1 MLGEVTVLPLVA
13 LVGRPNVG
21 KSTLFN
27 ALTGARDALVHN
39 EPGVTRDRQYGVCR
53 RIEDQPFMLVDTG
66 GLSGESEGL
75 AGLTARQS
83 EAAIAEADLLV
94 FVVDAKHGPAAGD
107 EEILAMLRRTGKPIL
122 LALNKIDAADAN
134 EAGAEFSRF
143 GVADMLPLSAAHRR
157 GMDDLLEAVAQRLP
171 DASELEIAPEDP
183 DRLRLAIVG
192 RPNVGKSTLVNRL
205 LGEDRV
211 VTSDVPGTTRDAI
224 SVDMDRDGRK
234 YRLIDTAGIRR
245 KSKVDEAVEKFSI
258 IKTLAAI
265 EAAQVV
271 ILMVDA
277 SEGVTEQ
284 DASVLGLVLDAGRA
298 LVVAVNKWDGLSD
311 YQREQTRSALDRR
324 LTFVPWA
331 ERITISAQQGSG
343 LRELLRAVERA
354 QRSAGFQF
362 TSSDLTSVVETA
374 VAQYQPPPA
383 GGGTPKLRFA
393 HPGGTHPPTAVIHGS
408 RLKQLAE
415 SYKRYLEN
423 YLRQHYKLVGTPL
436 RIEFRQTENPFA
448 GRKNTLTERQIQ
460 KRKRMLRHVKH

>member
-1 MLGEVTVLPLVA
+1 MLGEITVLPLVA

-39 EPGVTRDRQYGVCR
+39 EPGVTRDRQYGVCHR
-53 RIEDQPFMLVDTG
+53 LEGKPFALVDTG
-66 GLSGESEGL
+66 GLTGEDEGL

-83 EAAIAEADLLV
+83 HAAIAEADLVV

-122 LALNKIDAADAN
+122 LVLNKIDAA
-134 EAGAEFSRF
+134 EAHAAEAEFSRF
-143 GVADMLPLSAAHRR
+143 GVAHMLAVSAAHRR
-157 GMDDLLEAVAQRLP
+157 GLDVLLEAVAAHLP
-171 DASELEIAPEDP
+171 EAPDTQLEPDDPE
-183 DRLRLAIVG
+183 RVRLAIVG

-205 LGEDRV
+205 LGEERV
-211 VTSDVPGTTRDAI
+211 IASDVPGTTRDAI
-224 SVDMDRDGRK
+224 AVDLDRDGRK

-245 KSKVDEAVEKFSI
+245 KSKVDETVEKFSI

-265 EAAQVV
+265 EAAQMV

-284 DASVLGLVLDAGRA
+284 DATVLGLVLDAGRA
-298 LVVAVNKWDGLSD
+298 LVIAVNKWDGLSD
-311 YQREQTRSALDRR
+311 YQREQARATLDRR
-324 LTFVPWA
+324 LIFVPWA
-331 ERITISAQQGSG
+331 ERVMISALKGSG

-354 QRSAGFQF
+354 RRSAGFQF
-362 TSSDLTSVVETA
+362 TSSDLTSVIETA
-374 VAQYQPPPA
+374 VAQHPPPA
-383 GGGTPKLRFA
+383 VGGGTPKLRFA

-408 RLKQLAE
+408 RLKQLAD

-436 RIEFRQTENPFA
+436 RLEFRQTENPYA
-448 GRKNTLTERQIQ
+448 GRKNPLTGRQVK
-460 KRKRMLRHVKH
+460 KRKRLMRHTKR